1 MYIFLYWNMEL
12 QICETIWK
20 HWIYSLEVYFWRSPF
35 SGTKTYSNPAYN
47 ELLKSIKHKIKEGKF
62 FLKDSTDRRTI
73 LRIGI
78 HSLGSPMWLPHRKSL
93 HSIETTRDLDMF
105 IFCLRALVR
114 SAYAVAVVTIPT
126 HLYHEVS
133 SIYRFRAS
141 LVVRVTF
148 FALITQ
154 VPSRDLHQCGGLML
168 V

>member
-1 MYIFLYWNMEL
+1 MFIISKPEPS
-12 QICETIWK
+12 QIQTSSQKSVPNCTLLILFVKLCVAEIAEK
-20 HWIYSLEVYFWRSPF
+20 FECCMFNFFYFV
-35 SGTKTYSNPAYN
+35 GTKTYSNPAYN
-47 ELLKSIKHKIKEGKF
+47 ELLKSIKNKIKEGKF
-62 FLKDSTDRRTI
+62 FLKDNTDRRTI

-133 SIYRFRAS
+133 A
-141 LVVRVTF
+141 
-148 FALITQ
+148 
-154 VPSRDLHQCGGLML
+154 
-168 V
+168 

>member
-1 MYIFLYWNMEL
+1 MFTLVDFT
-12 QICETIWK
+12 ETI
-20 HWIYSLEVYFWRSPF
+20 FF
-35 SGTKTYSNPAYN
+35 SGTRTYSNPAYN
-47 ELLKSIKHKIKEGKF
+47 ELLKSIKNKIQEGKF
-62 FLKDSTDRRTI
+62 FLKDNMDRKSI

-133 SIYRFRAS
+133 VKKYVIWIILMFPTRFWIYTDFQKISKPIKSWIKSNEIFIIYLQMKA
-141 LVVRVTF
+141 F
-148 FALITQ
+148 Y
-154 VPSRDLHQCGGLML
+154 
-168 V
+168 